1 MATTVRRLGLSDYA
15 DVTALCATLEEHD
28 YVPDV
33 FPQWAASTNSLPV
46 GAFEGQELVGI
57 ATLNLVPDSD
67 IAWVNGLRVKADYH
81 RKGVGSFA
89 TAHIIAL
96 AKEKGV
102 RTLWYSTGSNNEA
115 SIGLAKKLGF
125 AVADRVGYFRVDKPF
140 PPHPSPSPNVHPLTV
155 GPERLYEILKNNSE
169 LVESK
174 TLPLAWDFD
183 FKTLAG
189 LKRLAAETD
198 FKVLIDEDGRSSGL
212 YYSKTFVRQDGTRV
226 TFSIFGRD
234 QATFVDIMSRAFDDL
249 ESTGAGR
256 GVFFLSPKA
265 KDWAVNLGVVPE
277 EYLNSSY
284 FLFQLDPSKPAPRGR
299 RSPGSR

>member
-1 MATTVRRLGLSDYA
+1 MARIIRRLEISDHA
-15 DVTALCATLEEHD
+15 DVNALCATLEEHD
-28 YVPDV
+28 YVPDA
-33 FPQWAASTNSLPV
+33 FPQWADSKDSEPV
-46 GAFEGQELVGI
+46 GVFEGKELIGI
-57 ATLNLVPDSD
+57 VTLNLVPDSD

-96 AKEKGV
+96 AKQKGV

-115 SIGLAKKLGF
+115 SIGLAKKMGF
-125 AVADRVGYFRVDKPF
+125 VVADRVGYFRVDKPF
-140 PPHPSPSPNVHPLTV
+140 PPHPSPSPNLHPLTV
-155 GPERLYEILKNNSE
+155 GPERLSEMLKDDSE

-189 LKRLAAETD
+189 LRRMAAETE

-212 YYSKTFVRQDGTRV
+212 YYSKAFVREDGTRI
-226 TFSIFGRD
+226 TFSIFSRD

-249 ESTGAGR
+249 ENTGADR

-265 KDWAVNLGVVPE
+265 KDWALSLGVVPG

-284 FLFQLDPSKPAPRGR
+284 FLFQLDPSKTVPRGR
-299 RSPGSR
+299 ISPRSR